1 MLTKIIIVFVC
12 WLLYTIYILLV
23 GHGIGYNEGFKA
35 GLEFEK
41 MKKDIED
48 KINRIRE
55 ADE

>member
-35 GLEFEK
+35 GLEIGK
-41 MKKDIED
+41 MRKDIED
-48 KINRIRE
+48 KINRLRE
-55 ADE
+55 EDE